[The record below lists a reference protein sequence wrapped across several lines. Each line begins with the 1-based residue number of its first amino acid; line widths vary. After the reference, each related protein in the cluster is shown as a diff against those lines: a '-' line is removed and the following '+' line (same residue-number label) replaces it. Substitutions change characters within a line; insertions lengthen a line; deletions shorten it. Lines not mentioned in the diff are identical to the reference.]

1 MPPLPLSWADSIPSH
16 YMHNPDSGHSE
27 AKTQA
32 ISLTHQALWTWKNL
46 AG

>member
-16 YMHNPDSGHSE
+16 CVHNPNSGNSE
-27 AKTQA
+27 AKTQV
-32 ISLTHQALWTWKNL
+32 ISLIHQALWTWKDL